1 MITNYFGTLY
11 GRTQTILHD
20 SGRPKRR
27 KFGITNIDDSAV
39 EIIEDENEDNK
50 LENVLEENINL
61 EQLPWEIL
69 QRIFLSTLVLSDYPF
84 LNHVCW
90 TVNNIITV
98 VQVFRLF
105 ENKGM
110 DHLPKYTQKI
120 LLRYQN
126 NKIQGKY
133 SLRWRES

>member
-20 SGRPKRR
+20 SGRPEWR

-50 LENVLEENINL
+50 LENLLEENINL
-61 EQLPWEIL
+61 EQLPWKIL

-110 DHLPKYTQKI
+110 DHLPKYTHKRSFCVI
-120 LLRYQN
+120 
-126 NKIQGKY
+126 KTTKF
-133 SLRWRES
+133 RENIR